1 LDQVCKAE
9 YGETPFSDWLNRK
22 NVEVT
27 WTGPRIDLRDAASDL
42 TVAQGKLC
50 EAISAAKAPTEPGGK
65 RITETERQTVLR
77 AIRHQRRSLD
87 AMENELTAQA
97 DTNNVI
103 GITGLLAVIESGVA
117 IPMWVGFGVDD
128 DAFGYLDIGR
138 KRTAGDIFSI
148 NGVPNAKLAAA
159 AVRWIHAYENG
170 NSKFNEG
177 GDYYKPVRDPAPLYE
192 YYETLNYV
200 RVQNAC
206 KAGQWF
212 GQNRVPSP
220 AVATA
225 CHYVCAGKN
234 AAQADD
240 FFRKVAT
247 AIGFKSKSEPEYKL
261 RDRLVSRVSVPM
273 PAQSFAFIIQT
284 WNATRQNKRIVKLVH
299 EGGKLPRAV

>member
-1 LDQVCKAE
+1 MLGFINTGKEPQPQGPSRAN
-9 YGETPFSDWLNRK
+9 GATPPAKKIGFMIQSPPPEPVRMT
-22 NVEVT
+22 VT
-27 WTGPRIDLRDAASDL
+27 PELA
-42 TVAQGKLC
+42 TVMLGY
-50 EAISAAKAPTEPGGK
+50 
-65 RITETERQTVLR
+65 
-77 AIRHQRRSLD
+77 
-87 AMENELTAQA
+87 N
-97 DTNNVI
+97 TNNRPASNATASHYARQMAAGEWRETFTPVQFS
-103 GITGLLAVIESGVA
+103 GDRLVDGQHRLLAVIESGVA